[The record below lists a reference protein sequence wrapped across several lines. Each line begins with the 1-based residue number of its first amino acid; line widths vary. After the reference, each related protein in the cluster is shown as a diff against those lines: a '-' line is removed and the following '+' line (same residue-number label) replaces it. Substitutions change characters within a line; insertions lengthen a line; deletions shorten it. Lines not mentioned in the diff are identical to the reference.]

1 MNKILGLQDSYLQ
14 RQFEMSGVE
23 LDRATNSSYMD
34 MTRWGVRGGGW
45 PSLSLSESHSREIVL
60 PKREMESVLSCC
72 YPDIPAELTLSEKV
86 NSTPYLYQNMYLP
99 FSVQILKYYIT
110 PVNDFTDLIVCQNIQ
125 RIPNTVFTIVTF
137 VGKVKQRSLG
147 KSITS
152 KEIFYFT
159 EVWHLIANSFRLH
172 LKLICNNS
180 DKKNSRPDV
189 LQ

>member
-1 MNKILGLQDSYLQ
+1 
-14 RQFEMSGVE
+14 
-23 LDRATNSSYMD
+23 
-34 MTRWGVRGGGW
+34 
-45 PSLSLSESHSREIVL
+45 
-60 PKREMESVLSCC
+60 MESVLSCC

-99 FSVQILKYYIT
+99 LSVQILKYYIT

-159 EVWHLIANSFRLH
+159 EV
-172 LKLICNNS
+172 
-180 DKKNSRPDV
+180 
-189 LQ
+189 